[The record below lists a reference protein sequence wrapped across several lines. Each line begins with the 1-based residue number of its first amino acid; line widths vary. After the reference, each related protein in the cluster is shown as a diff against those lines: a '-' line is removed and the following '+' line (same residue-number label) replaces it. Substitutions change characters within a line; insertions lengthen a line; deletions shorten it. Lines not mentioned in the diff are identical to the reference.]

1 MFTDITPLGSGNL
14 GEVNKDENG
23 YIYTTSPSDPSV
35 KYASHK
41 WTTVTI
47 PYAGMRRFGLSW
59 MICYEDSDGVKH
71 YPAGDSDRQPNTITS
86 WWFVDPR
93 DGHCFE
99 GRHPYYFTASMV
111 DAPTLDKNNVKWTPP
126 TYPDDYSGVRL
137 TTPPTTVVVY
147 IQYGSGGTYGS
158 GDKHIYNTRGDAI
171 KYDQYGNFNGTNY
184 YVDDSYCKIIYEY
197 DYFVKIANDE
207 LRTFE
212 MPDDTP
218 VLYATDYPDM
228 IWRVDGV
235 TNSGMIYSPLIPG
248 MQPVEIPMYV
258 QPPRPMIHVYD
269 SRDKQMSGN
278 GYAILEPIS
287 CEVYHEENGTYEA
300 TFETYCDKYQKFSYL
315 KKQAQ
320 VKIPIHYHGEL
331 INEEFRVRQ
340 VTRKMDSY
348 GNYRITAIAQHRFY
362 DLSRYLIQDCR
373 PTALKG
379 QAALDWL
386 FSHGWYGSFSNDFTY
401 SSDIVKTATAYFQNC
416 NVISA
421 LLGVD
426 QAFVNRWG
434 GKLYRHG
441 SYFSINTEMEN
452 CRKSGVI
459 MYSYNMTE
467 IEFEEDDSQLITIL
481 KAEDNFGN
489 TYTITNPDVPTQ
501 AIPHHIYGYVRFS
514 YDAENIQQFHADA
527 QAYFDEHKQSKI
539 NITVRFANL
548 SDLEKYKQYIDL
560 DSFEVGDKITVYHS
574 DLDIYYSN
582 LEIISKRFDA
592 VAQKTMEIQI
602 GSFKGA
608 ITRRTFMSETV
619 SSGDTPADKEIIAI
633 NTQLNDMTLR
643 TLRTW
648 GGAGAYKW
656 GDVAKYTWEDVT
668 KYVYNND

>member
-1 MFTDITPLGSGNL
+1 MRQYTDSFLTPIMGSFSTSGNVL
-14 GEVNKDENG
+14 TITETGNPAGYGILKYRLPISGATQFGVSFLVGFQDENHELHYSTSTLTPNQAQI
-23 YIYTTSPSDPSV
+23 YICNPSDNSILFTRNNMEFDRSMLDAPQLSMSIPANDGLQIADLYV
-35 KYASHK
+35 ILGNNSNLYEDYASA
-41 WTTVTI
+41 I
-47 PYAGMRRFGLSW
+47 
-59 MICYEDSDGVKH
+59 
-71 YPAGDSDRQPNTITS
+71 ITDEHGQ
-86 WWFVDPR
+86 FI
-93 DGHCFE
+93 G
-99 GRHPYYFTASMV
+99 T
-111 DAPTLDKNNVKWTPP
+111 NN
-126 TYPDDYSGVRL
+126 
-137 TTPPTTVVVY
+137 Y
-147 IQYGSGGTYGS
+147 IV
-158 GDKHIYNTRGDAI
+158 
-171 KYDQYGNFNGTNY
+171 DQY
-184 YVDDSYCKIIYEY
+184 CKVIYERGEFY
-197 DYFVKIANDE
+197 EAEPHLLTEDMPADVPDLFVE
-207 LRTFE
+207 
-212 MPDDTP
+212 
-218 VLYATDYPDM
+218 DYPD
-228 IWRVDGV
+228 ILWRVDGF
-235 TNSGMIYSPLIPG
+235 TNNGMIYSPLIPG
-248 MQPVEIPMYV
+248 MQPVEIPMYI

-340 VTRKMDSY
+340 VTRKMDNY

-416 NVISA
+416 NVVSA

-434 GKLYRHG
+434 GRLYRRG
-441 SYFSINTEMEN
+441 NYFSINTEMEN

-467 IEFEEDDSQLITIL
+467 IEFAEDDSQLITIL

-489 TYTITNPDVPTQ
+489 TYTITNSDVPTQ
-501 AIPHHIYGYVRFS
+501 AIPHHIYGYARFN
-514 YDAENIQQFHADA
+514 YETENVQQFHADA
-527 QAYFDEHKQSKI
+527 QAYFDEYKQSSV

-548 SDLEKYKQYIDL
+548 SDLEKYKQFIDL
-560 DSFEVGDKITVYHS
+560 DSFEVGDKITVYHK

-592 VAQKTMEIQI
+592 VSQKTMEIQI

-633 NTQLNDMTLR
+633 NSQLNDMTLR
-643 TLRTW
+643 ALHTW
-648 GGAGAYKW
+648 GGASAYKW
-656 GDVAKYTWEDVT
+656 GEVAKYTWKDVQ
-668 KYVYNND
+668 KYANIND

>member
-1 MFTDITPLGSGNL
+1 MRQYTDSFLTPIMGTYSTTDNILTIIDTGNSGKYGIL
-14 GEVNKDENG
+14 RFRIPISGATQFGVSFLVGFQDENHELH
-23 YIYTTSPSDPSV
+23 YSTSALTPNQAQIFICDPADNSILF
-35 KYASHK
+35 
-41 WTTVTI
+41 TRNN
-47 PYAGMRRFGLSW
+47 MEF
-59 MICYEDSDGVKH
+59 
-71 YPAGDSDRQPNTITS
+71 DR
-86 WWFVDPR
+86 
-93 DGHCFE
+93 
-99 GRHPYYFTASMV
+99 SML
-111 DAPTLDKNNVKWTPP
+111 DAPQLSMNIPANDGLQIADLYVILGNNSDIYK
-126 TYPDDYSGVRL
+126 DYQSAIITDEYGQFIG
-137 TTPPTTVVVY
+137 TNDY
-147 IQYGSGGTYGS
+147 IV
-158 GDKHIYNTRGDAI
+158 
-171 KYDQYGNFNGTNY
+171 DQY
-184 YVDDSYCKIIYEY
+184 CKVIYERGEFHAAEPHLLTE
-197 DYFVKIANDE
+197 D
-207 LRTFE
+207 
-212 MPDDTP
+212 MPDEVP
-218 VLYATDYPDM
+218 ELFAEDYPD
-228 IWRVDGV
+228 ILWRVDGF
-235 TNSGMIYSPLIPG
+235 TNDGMIYSPLIPG
-248 MQPVEIPMYV
+248 MQPVEIPMYI

-348 GNYRITAIAQHRFY
+348 GNYRITAIAQQRFY

-373 PTALKG
+373 PTGLKG

-434 GKLYRHG
+434 GRLYRHG
-441 SYFSINTEMEN
+441 SYFSLNSEMEN

-501 AIPHHIYGYVRFS
+501 AIPYHIYGYVRFS

-527 QAYFDEHKQSKI
+527 QAYFDEHKQSNV

-548 SDLEKYKQYIDL
+548 SDIEKYKQYLDL
-560 DSFEVGDKITVYHS
+560 DSFEVGDRITVYHS

-592 VAQKTMEIQI
+592 VAQRTMEIQI

-608 ITRRTFMSETV
+608 ITRRTFMSETI

-656 GDVAKYTWEDVT
+656 GDVAKYTWKDVQ
-668 KYVYNND
+668 KYANIDN

>member
-1 MFTDITPLGSGNL
+1 MRQYTDSFLTPVMGSFSTTDNILTITETGNPASYGILRFRLPISGATQFGVSFL
-14 GEVNKDENG
+14 VGFQDENHELH
-23 YIYTTSPSDPSV
+23 YSTSTLTPNQAQIFICDPADNS
-35 KYASHK
+35 
-41 WTTVTI
+41 I
-47 PYAGMRRFGLSW
+47 L
-59 MICYEDSDGVKH
+59 
-71 YPAGDSDRQPNTITS
+71 
-86 WWFVDPR
+86 
-93 DGHCFE
+93 
-99 GRHPYYFTASMV
+99 FTRNNMEFNRSML
-111 DAPTLDKNNVKWTPP
+111 DAPQLSMNIPANNGLQIADLYVILGNGGGGLYRDYQSAIRTDEYGQFIGTNNYIVDQYCKVIYERGEFHAAEPHLLTEEMPADIP
-126 TYPDDYSGVRL
+126 ELFATGYPDIL
-137 TTPPTTVVVY
+137 
-147 IQYGSGGTYGS
+147 
-158 GDKHIYNTRGDAI
+158 
-171 KYDQYGNFNGTNY
+171 
-184 YVDDSYCKIIYEY
+184 
-197 DYFVKIANDE
+197 
-207 LRTFE
+207 
-212 MPDDTP
+212 
-218 VLYATDYPDM
+218 
-228 IWRVDGV
+228 WRVDGF
-235 TNSGMIYSPLIPG
+235 TNEGRIYSPLIPG
-248 MQPVEIPMYV
+248 MQPVEIPMHI

-269 SRDKQMSGN
+269 SRDKQMYGN

-320 VKIPIHYHGEL
+320 VKIPLHYHGEL

-401 SSDIVKTATAYFQNC
+401 SSDIVKTATAYYQNC
-416 NVISA
+416 NVVSA

-434 GKLYRHG
+434 GRLYRHG
-441 SYFSINTEMEN
+441 NYFSINTEMEN

-501 AIPHHIYGYVRFS
+501 AIPYHIYGYVRFS

-527 QAYFDEHKQSKI
+527 QAYFDEHKQSNV

-548 SDLEKYKQYIDL
+548 SDIEKYKQYLDL
-560 DSFEVGDKITVYHS
+560 DSFEVGDRITVYHS

-592 VAQKTMEIQI
+592 VAQRTMEIQI

-643 TLRTW
+643 ALRTW

-656 GDVAKYTWEDVT
+656 GEVAKYTWKDVQ
-668 KYVYNND
+668 KYANIDN

>member
-1 MFTDITPLGSGNL
+1 MREYTDSFLTPIMGTYSTTDDILTITETGNPAGYGILRFQLPISGATQFGVSFL
-14 GEVNKDENG
+14 VGFQDENHELHYSTSSMTPNKANI
-23 YIYTTSPSDPSV
+23 YICDPSDNSIL
-35 KYASHK
+35 YSRSN
-41 WTTVTI
+41 
-47 PYAGMRRFGLSW
+47 MEF
-59 MICYEDSDGVKH
+59 
-71 YPAGDSDRQPNTITS
+71 DR
-86 WWFVDPR
+86 
-93 DGHCFE
+93 
-99 GRHPYYFTASMV
+99 SML
-111 DAPTLDKNNVKWTPP
+111 DAPQLSMSIPANNGLQIADLYVILGNNGVLYRDYQSAIKTDEQGQFIGTNNYIVDQYCKVIYERGEFHAAEPHLLTEDMP
-126 TYPDDYSGVRL
+126 ADVPELFATGYPDIL
-137 TTPPTTVVVY
+137 
-147 IQYGSGGTYGS
+147 
-158 GDKHIYNTRGDAI
+158 
-171 KYDQYGNFNGTNY
+171 
-184 YVDDSYCKIIYEY
+184 
-197 DYFVKIANDE
+197 
-207 LRTFE
+207 
-212 MPDDTP
+212 
-218 VLYATDYPDM
+218 
-228 IWRVDGV
+228 WRVDGY
-235 TNSGMIYSPLIPG
+235 TNEGMIYSPLIPG
-248 MQPVEIPMYV
+248 MQPVEIPMYI

-373 PTALKG
+373 PTGLKG

-401 SSDIVKTATAYFQNC
+401 SSDITKTATAYYQNC
-416 NVISA
+416 NVVSA

-434 GKLYRHG
+434 GRLYRHG
-441 SYFSINTEMEN
+441 NYFSINTEMEN

-501 AIPHHIYGYVRFS
+501 AIPYHIYGYVRFS

-527 QAYFDEHKQSKI
+527 QAYFDEYKQSNV

-592 VAQKTMEIQI
+592 VSQKTMEIQI

-608 ITRRTFMSETV
+608 ITRRTFMSETI

-643 TLRTW
+643 ALRTW
-648 GGAGAYKW
+648 GGASAYKW
-656 GDVAKYTWEDVT
+656 GEVAKYTWKDVQ
-668 KYVYNND
+668 KYANIDN

>member
-1 MFTDITPLGSGNL
+1 MRQYTDSFLTPVMGTYSTTDDILTITDTGNSGKYGIL
-14 GEVNKDENG
+14 RFRLPIAGALRFGVSFLVGFQDENHELH
-23 YIYTTSPSDPSV
+23 YSTSSLTANKADRV
-35 KYASHK
+35 
-41 WTTVTI
+41 
-47 PYAGMRRFGLSW
+47 L
-59 MICYEDSDGVKH
+59 ICNPEDNSIL
-71 YPAGDSDRQPNTITS
+71 YSRYNMEFDR
-86 WWFVDPR
+86 
-93 DGHCFE
+93 
-99 GRHPYYFTASMV
+99 SML
-111 DAPTLDKNNVKWTPP
+111 DAPQLSMAIPANDGLQIADLYIILGNNSNIYRDYQSAIKTDKYGQFIGTYEYIVDQYCKVIYERGEFHEAEPHLLTEDMPADVP
-126 TYPDDYSGVRL
+126 ELFAAGYPDIL
-137 TTPPTTVVVY
+137 
-147 IQYGSGGTYGS
+147 
-158 GDKHIYNTRGDAI
+158 
-171 KYDQYGNFNGTNY
+171 
-184 YVDDSYCKIIYEY
+184 
-197 DYFVKIANDE
+197 
-207 LRTFE
+207 
-212 MPDDTP
+212 
-218 VLYATDYPDM
+218 
-228 IWRVDGV
+228 WRVDGY
-235 TNSGMIYSPLIPG
+235 TNEGMIYSPLIPG

-300 TFETYCDKYQKFSYL
+300 TFETYCDKFQKFTYL

-401 SSDIVKTATAYFQNC
+401 SSDIVKTATAYYQNC
-416 NVISA
+416 NLVSA

-434 GKLYRHG
+434 GRLYRHG
-441 SYFSINTEMEN
+441 NYFSINTEMEN

-489 TYTITNPDVPTQ
+489 TYTISNPDVPTQ
-501 AIPHHIYGYVRFS
+501 AIPYHIYGCARFN
-514 YDAENIQQFHADA
+514 YETENVQQFHADA
-527 QAYFDEHKQSKI
+527 QAYFDEHKQSNV

-548 SDLEKYKQYIDL
+548 SDIEKYKQYLDL

-592 VAQKTMEIQI
+592 VAQRTMEIQI
-602 GSFKGA
+602 GSFKEA
-608 ITRRTFMSETV
+608 ITRRTFMSETI

-648 GGAGAYKW
+648 GGASAYKW
-656 GDVAKYTWEDVT
+656 GEVAKYTWEDVT

>member
-1 MFTDITPLGSGNL
+1 MRQYTDSFLTPIMGSFSTTDNILTITETGNPASYGILRFQLPISGATQFGVSFLVGYQNADHELLYNTGSMTPNKANVFICNPSNNSILYSRYNMEFDRSMLDAPQLSMNIPANNGLQIADLYVILGSGGGGLYRDYQSAIITDEYGQFIGTNNYIVDQYCKVIYER
-14 GEVNKDENG
+14 GEFHAAEPHLL
-23 YIYTTSPSDPSV
+23 T
-35 KYASHK
+35 
-41 WTTVTI
+41 
-47 PYAGMRRFGLSW
+47 
-59 MICYEDSDGVKH
+59 EDM
-71 YPAGDSDRQPNTITS
+71 PADVPELFATG
-86 WWFVDPR
+86 
-93 DGHCFE
+93 
-99 GRHPYYFTASMV
+99 
-111 DAPTLDKNNVKWTPP
+111 
-126 TYPDDYSGVRL
+126 YPDIL
-137 TTPPTTVVVY
+137 
-147 IQYGSGGTYGS
+147 
-158 GDKHIYNTRGDAI
+158 
-171 KYDQYGNFNGTNY
+171 
-184 YVDDSYCKIIYEY
+184 
-197 DYFVKIANDE
+197 
-207 LRTFE
+207 
-212 MPDDTP
+212 
-218 VLYATDYPDM
+218 
-228 IWRVDGV
+228 WRVDGV
-235 TNSGMIYSPLIPG
+235 TNNGMIYSPLIPG

-348 GNYRITAIAQHRFY
+348 GNYRITAIAQQRFY

-373 PTALKG
+373 PTGLKG

-401 SSDIVKTATAYFQNC
+401 SSDITKTATAYYQNC
-416 NVISA
+416 NVVSA

-441 SYFSINTEMEN
+441 NYFSVNYEMEN

-489 TYTITNPDVPTQ
+489 TYTISNPDVPTQ

-648 GGAGAYKW
+648 GGASAYKW
-656 GDVAKYTWEDVT
+656 GEIAKYTWEDVT

>member
-1 MFTDITPLGSGNL
+1 MRQYTDSFVTAIMGNVTTTDDIL
-14 GEVNKDENG
+14 EVHQTGN
-23 YIYTTSPSDPSV
+23 
-35 KYASHK
+35 
-41 WTTVTI
+41 
-47 PYAGMRRFGLSW
+47 
-59 MICYEDSDGVKH
+59 
-71 YPAGDSDRQPNTITS
+71 PAGYGILKLHLPMTGTRQFGVSFLVARQNENHEIVYNTGDMTPNKANIFICNPADNSILYSHYNKPFNRTML
-86 WWFVDPR
+86 
-93 DGHCFE
+93 DG
-99 GRHPYYFTASMV
+99 PQLSTNIPA
-111 DAPTLDKNNVKWTPP
+111 NNGLQYMDLYLVLGNGGGI
-126 TYPDDYSGVRL
+126 YQDYS
-137 TTPPTTVVVY
+137 
-147 IQYGSGGTYGS
+147 S
-158 GDKHIYNTRGDAI
+158 AI
-171 KYDQYGNFNGTNY
+171 ITDEYGNFMGTNDY
-184 YVDDSYCKIIYEY
+184 IVYEYCKVIYERGEFHAAEPHLLTE
-197 DYFVKIANDE
+197 DMPADVPE
-207 LRTFE
+207 LF
-212 MPDDTP
+212 
-218 VLYATDYPDM
+218 ATGYPD
-228 IWRVDGV
+228 ILWRVDGF
-235 TNSGMIYSPLIPG
+235 TNDGMIYSPLIPG
-248 MQPVEIPMYV
+248 MQPVEIPMYI

-269 SRDKQMSGN
+269 SRDKQMPGN

-348 GNYRITAIAQHRFY
+348 GNYRITAIAQQRFY

-401 SSDIVKTATAYFQNC
+401 SSDIVKTATAYYQNC
-416 NVISA
+416 NLVSA

-441 SYFSINTEMEN
+441 NYFSINTEMEN

-489 TYTITNPDVPTQ
+489 TYTITNPDVPAQ
-501 AIPHHIYGYVRFS
+501 AIPYHIYGYVRFS

-527 QAYFDEHKQSKI
+527 QAYFDEHKQSNV

-548 SDLEKYKQYIDL
+548 SDIEKYKQYLDL

-608 ITRRTFMSETV
+608 ITRRTFMSETI

-656 GDVAKYTWEDVT
+656 GEVAKYTWEDVT
-668 KYVYNND
+668 KYANINN

>member
-1 MFTDITPLGSGNL
+1 MRQYTDSFLTPIMGGFSTTDNILTITETGNPAGYGILRFRLPISGAL
-14 GEVNKDENG
+14 RFGVSFLVGFQDENHELHYSTSTMTPNKANI
-23 YIYTTSPSDPSV
+23 YICDPSDNSIL
-35 KYASHK
+35 YSR
-41 WTTVTI
+41 
-47 PYAGMRRFGLSW
+47 YNMEF
-59 MICYEDSDGVKH
+59 
-71 YPAGDSDRQPNTITS
+71 DR
-86 WWFVDPR
+86 
-93 DGHCFE
+93 
-99 GRHPYYFTASMV
+99 SML
-111 DAPTLDKNNVKWTPP
+111 DAPQLSMDIPANNGLQIADLYVILGNNSSLYRDYNSAIKTDEQGQFIGTNDYIVDQYCKVIYERGEFHEAEPHLLTEDMP
-126 TYPDDYSGVRL
+126 AVVPELFATGYPDIL
-137 TTPPTTVVVY
+137 
-147 IQYGSGGTYGS
+147 
-158 GDKHIYNTRGDAI
+158 
-171 KYDQYGNFNGTNY
+171 
-184 YVDDSYCKIIYEY
+184 
-197 DYFVKIANDE
+197 
-207 LRTFE
+207 
-212 MPDDTP
+212 
-218 VLYATDYPDM
+218 
-228 IWRVDGV
+228 WRVDGV
-235 TNSGMIYSPLIPG
+235 TNNGMIYSPLIPK
-248 MQPVEIPMYV
+248 MQPPTMEI

-401 SSDIVKTATAYFQNC
+401 SSDIVKTATAYYQNC
-416 NVISA
+416 NVVSA

-434 GKLYRHG
+434 GRLYRHG
-441 SYFSINTEMEN
+441 NYFSINTEMEN

-489 TYTITNPDVPTQ
+489 TYTISNPDVPTQ
-501 AIPHHIYGYVRFS
+501 AIPYHIYGYVRFS

-527 QAYFDEHKQSKI
+527 QAYFDEYKQSNV

-592 VAQKTMEIQI
+592 VAQRTMEIQI

-608 ITRRTFMSETV
+608 ITRRTFMSETI

-648 GGAGAYKW
+648 GGASAYKW
-656 GDVAKYTWEDVT
+656 GEVAKYTWEDVT

>member
-1 MFTDITPLGSGNL
+1 MRQYTDSFLTPIMGTYSTTEDILTITDTGNSGKYGIL
-14 GEVNKDENG
+14 RFRLPIAGALRFGVSFLVGFQDENHELH
-23 YIYTTSPSDPSV
+23 YSTSTLTPNQAQIFICDPTDNSILF
-35 KYASHK
+35 
-41 WTTVTI
+41 TRNN
-47 PYAGMRRFGLSW
+47 MEF
-59 MICYEDSDGVKH
+59 
-71 YPAGDSDRQPNTITS
+71 DR
-86 WWFVDPR
+86 
-93 DGHCFE
+93 
-99 GRHPYYFTASMV
+99 SML
-111 DAPTLDKNNVKWTPP
+111 DAPQLSMNIPANNGLQVADLYIILGNNSAIYKDYQSAIKTDEYGQFIGTYEYIVEQYCKVIYERGEFHAAEPHLLTEDMP
-126 TYPDDYSGVRL
+126 AVVPELFATGYPDIL
-137 TTPPTTVVVY
+137 
-147 IQYGSGGTYGS
+147 
-158 GDKHIYNTRGDAI
+158 
-171 KYDQYGNFNGTNY
+171 
-184 YVDDSYCKIIYEY
+184 
-197 DYFVKIANDE
+197 
-207 LRTFE
+207 
-212 MPDDTP
+212 
-218 VLYATDYPDM
+218 
-228 IWRVDGV
+228 WRVDGV
-235 TNSGMIYSPLIPG
+235 TNNGMIYSPLIPG

-300 TFETYCDKYQKFSYL
+300 TFETYCDQYEKYTYL

-340 VTRKMDSY
+340 VTRKMDSD
-348 GNYRITAIAQHRFY
+348 GNYRITAIAQQRYY
-362 DLSRYLIQDCR
+362 DLTRYLIQDCR
-373 PTALKG
+373 PTGLKG

-401 SSDIVKTATAYFQNC
+401 SSDIVKTATAYYQNC
-416 NVISA
+416 NLVSA

-434 GKLYRHG
+434 GRLYRHG
-441 SYFSINTEMEN
+441 NYFSINTEMEN

-489 TYTITNPDVPTQ
+489 TYTISNPDIPTQ
-501 AIPHHIYGYVRFS
+501 DIPHHIYGYARFN
-514 YDAENIQQFHADA
+514 YETENVQQFHADA
-527 QAYFDEHKQSKI
+527 NAYFDEHKQSKI

-656 GDVAKYTWEDVT
+656 GEVAKYTWEDVT
-668 KYVYNND
+668 KYAYNND

>member
-1 MFTDITPLGSGNL
+1 MREYTDSFLTPIMGTYSTTDDILTITDTGNSGRYGIL
-14 GEVNKDENG
+14 RFRLPISG
-23 YIYTTSPSDPSV
+23 
-35 KYASHK
+35 AL
-41 WTTVTI
+41 
-47 PYAGMRRFGLSW
+47 RFGVSFLVGYQNADHELLYNTSLLTPNKADKVL
-59 MICYEDSDGVKH
+59 ICN
-71 YPAGDSDRQPNTITS
+71 P
-86 WWFVDPR
+86 VDNSILFSRSNVPF
-93 DGHCFE
+93 DV
-99 GRHPYYFTASMV
+99 SML
-111 DAPTLDKNNVKWTPP
+111 DAPQLSMDIPANDGLQVADLYVILGNNRDIYKDYQSAIKTDEYGQFIGTYDYIVDQYCRVIYERGTFHEAEPHLLTEDMP
-126 TYPDDYSGVRL
+126 ADVPELFATGYPDIL
-137 TTPPTTVVVY
+137 
-147 IQYGSGGTYGS
+147 
-158 GDKHIYNTRGDAI
+158 
-171 KYDQYGNFNGTNY
+171 
-184 YVDDSYCKIIYEY
+184 
-197 DYFVKIANDE
+197 
-207 LRTFE
+207 
-212 MPDDTP
+212 
-218 VLYATDYPDM
+218 
-228 IWRVDGV
+228 WRVDGV
-235 TNSGMIYSPLIPG
+235 TNNGMIYSPLIPG

-300 TFETYCDKYQKFSYL
+300 TFETYCDKFQKFTYL

-320 VKIPIHYHGEL
+320 VKIPLHYHGEL

-401 SSDIVKTATAYFQNC
+401 SSDIVKTATAYYQNC
-416 NVISA
+416 NVVSA

-434 GKLYRHG
+434 GRLYRHG
-441 SYFSINTEMEN
+441 NYFSLNSEMEN

-489 TYTITNPDVPTQ
+489 TYTISNPDIPTQ
-501 AIPHHIYGYVRFS
+501 AIPYHIYGYVRFS

-527 QAYFDEHKQSKI
+527 QAYFDEYKQSNV

-592 VAQKTMEIQI
+592 VAQRTMEIQI

-648 GGAGAYKW
+648 GGAAAYTWAEISKF
-656 GDVAKYTWEDVT
+656 TWEDVT

>member
-1 MFTDITPLGSGNL
+1 MRQYTDSFLTPIMGSYSIADNILTITETGN
-14 GEVNKDENG
+14 
-23 YIYTTSPSDPSV
+23 
-35 KYASHK
+35 
-41 WTTVTI
+41 
-47 PYAGMRRFGLSW
+47 
-59 MICYEDSDGVKH
+59 
-71 YPAGDSDRQPNTITS
+71 PAGYGILRFQLPISGATQFGVSFLVGYQNADHELLYLTGDMTPNKAKI
-86 WWFVDPR
+86 FICDPTDNSILYSR
-93 DGHCFE
+93 YNMSFN
-99 GRHPYYFTASMV
+99 RSML
-111 DAPTLDKNNVKWTPP
+111 DAPQLSMNIPANNGLQIADLYMVLGNGGGVYRDYTSAIKTDEYGQFIGTNDYIVDQYCKVIYERGEFYEAEPHLLTEDMP
-126 TYPDDYSGVRL
+126 ADVPELFATGYPDIL
-137 TTPPTTVVVY
+137 
-147 IQYGSGGTYGS
+147 
-158 GDKHIYNTRGDAI
+158 
-171 KYDQYGNFNGTNY
+171 
-184 YVDDSYCKIIYEY
+184 
-197 DYFVKIANDE
+197 
-207 LRTFE
+207 
-212 MPDDTP
+212 
-218 VLYATDYPDM
+218 
-228 IWRVDGV
+228 WRVDGF
-235 TNSGMIYSPLIPG
+235 TNEGKIYSPLIPG
-248 MQPVEIPMYV
+248 MQPVDIPMYI
-258 QPPRPMIHVYD
+258 QPPRSMIHVYD

-340 VTRKMDSY
+340 VTRKMDNY

-416 NVISA
+416 NVVSA

-441 SYFSINTEMEN
+441 NYFSVNYEMEN

-489 TYTITNPDVPTQ
+489 TYTISNPDVPTQ
-501 AIPHHIYGYVRFS
+501 AIPHHIYGYARFN
-514 YDAENIQQFHADA
+514 YDTKNVQQFHADA

-548 SDLEKYKQYIDL
+548 SDFEKYRQYIDL
-560 DSFEVGDKITVYHS
+560 DSFEVGDRITVYHS

-592 VAQKTMEIQI
+592 VAQRTMEIQI

-608 ITRRTFMSETV
+608 ITRRAYMADTV
-619 SSGDTPADKEIIAI
+619 SSGDTAADKAI
-633 NTQLNDMTLR
+633 NAVQQEQYDSNTRIMSSDIASMQLFAIEEISKRNISELE
-643 TLRTW
+643 
-648 GGAGAYKW
+648 G
-656 GDVAKYTWEDVT
+656 
-668 KYVYNND
+668 

>member
-1 MFTDITPLGSGNL
+1 MRQYTDSFLTPVMGSFSTTDNVLTITETGNPAGYGILRYQLPISGATQFGVSFL
-14 GEVNKDENG
+14 VGFQDENHELHYSTSTMTPNKANI
-23 YIYTTSPSDPSV
+23 YICDPSDNSILYSRYNMAFDRSMLDAPQLSMNIPANNGLQIADLYV
-35 KYASHK
+35 VLGNNGSLYKDYAS
-41 WTTVTI
+41 
-47 PYAGMRRFGLSW
+47 
-59 MICYEDSDGVKH
+59 
-71 YPAGDSDRQPNTITS
+71 
-86 WWFVDPR
+86 
-93 DGHCFE
+93 
-99 GRHPYYFTASMV
+99 
-111 DAPTLDKNNVKWTPP
+111 
-126 TYPDDYSGVRL
+126 
-137 TTPPTTVVVY
+137 
-147 IQYGSGGTYGS
+147 
-158 GDKHIYNTRGDAI
+158 AI
-171 KYDQYGNFNGTNY
+171 KTDEYGNFIGTNNY
-184 YVDDSYCKIIYEY
+184 IVDQYCKVIYERGEFHAAEPHLLTE
-197 DYFVKIANDE
+197 DMPADVPE
-207 LRTFE
+207 LF
-212 MPDDTP
+212 
-218 VLYATDYPDM
+218 ATGYPD
-228 IWRVDGV
+228 ILWRVDGY
-235 TNSGMIYSPLIPG
+235 TNEGKIYSPLIPG
-248 MQPVEIPMYV
+248 MQPVEIPMYI

-348 GNYRITAIAQHRFY
+348 GNYRITAIAQQRFY

-401 SSDIVKTATAYFQNC
+401 SSDITKTATAYYQNC
-416 NVISA
+416 NVVSA

-434 GKLYRHG
+434 GRLYRHG
-441 SYFSINTEMEN
+441 NYFSLNSEMEN

-489 TYTITNPDVPTQ
+489 TYTISNPDVPTQ
-501 AIPHHIYGYVRFS
+501 AIPHHIYGYARFN
-514 YDAENIQQFHADA
+514 YDTKNVQQFHADA
-527 QAYFDEHKQSKI
+527 QAYFDEYKQSNV

-633 NTQLNDMTLR
+633 NTQLSDMTLR
-643 TLRTW
+643 ALRTW
-648 GGAGAYKW
+648 GGASAYKW
-656 GDVAKYTWEDVT
+656 GEVAKYTWEDVT

>member
-1 MFTDITPLGSGNL
+1 MRQYTDSFLTPVMGSYSVSGNVL
-14 GEVNKDENG
+14 TITETGNPAGYGILRFQLPISGATQFGVSFLVGFQDENHELH
-23 YIYTTSPSDPSV
+23 YSTSTLTPNQAQIFICDPSDNSILFTRNIMEFDRSMLDGPQLSMN
-35 KYASHK
+35 
-41 WTTVTI
+41 I
-47 PYAGMRRFGLSW
+47 PANDGLQIADLYVVLGNGGGGLYRDYTSA
-59 MICYEDSDGVKH
+59 IKTDEYGQFIGTNNYIVDQYCKVIYERGEFHEAEPHLLTEDM
-71 YPAGDSDRQPNTITS
+71 PADVPELFATG
-86 WWFVDPR
+86 
-93 DGHCFE
+93 
-99 GRHPYYFTASMV
+99 
-111 DAPTLDKNNVKWTPP
+111 
-126 TYPDDYSGVRL
+126 YPDIL
-137 TTPPTTVVVY
+137 
-147 IQYGSGGTYGS
+147 
-158 GDKHIYNTRGDAI
+158 
-171 KYDQYGNFNGTNY
+171 
-184 YVDDSYCKIIYEY
+184 
-197 DYFVKIANDE
+197 
-207 LRTFE
+207 
-212 MPDDTP
+212 
-218 VLYATDYPDM
+218 
-228 IWRVDGV
+228 WRVDGY
-235 TNSGMIYSPLIPG
+235 TNEGKIYSPLIPG

-348 GNYRITAIAQHRFY
+348 GNYRITAIAQQRFY

-416 NVISA
+416 NVVSA

-441 SYFSINTEMEN
+441 NYFSLNSEMEN

-489 TYTITNPDVPTQ
+489 TYTISNPDVPTQ
-501 AIPHHIYGYVRFS
+501 DIPHHIYGYARFN
-514 YDAENIQQFHADA
+514 YETENVQQFHADA

-560 DSFEVGDKITVYHS
+560 DSFEVGDKITVYHK

-592 VAQKTMEIQI
+592 VSQKTMEIQI

-608 ITRRTFMSETV
+608 ITRRAYMADTV
-619 SSGDTPADKEIIAI
+619 SSGDTAADKAI
-633 NTQLNDMTLR
+633 NAVQQEQYDSNTRIMSSDIASMQLFAIEEISKRNISELE
-643 TLRTW
+643 
-648 GGAGAYKW
+648 G
-656 GDVAKYTWEDVT
+656 
-668 KYVYNND
+668 

>member
-1 MFTDITPLGSGNL
+1 MRQYTDSFLTPVMGSFSTTDNILTITETGNPAGYGILHYKLPISGATQFGVSFL
-14 GEVNKDENG
+14 VGFQDENHELHYSTSTMTPNKANI
-23 YIYTTSPSDPSV
+23 YICDPSDNSIL
-35 KYASHK
+35 YSRYNMA
-41 WTTVTI
+41 
-47 PYAGMRRFGLSW
+47 F
-59 MICYEDSDGVKH
+59 
-71 YPAGDSDRQPNTITS
+71 DR
-86 WWFVDPR
+86 
-93 DGHCFE
+93 
-99 GRHPYYFTASMV
+99 SML
-111 DAPTLDKNNVKWTPP
+111 DAPQLSMSIPANDGLQIADLYVILGNNSSLYRDYNSAIKTDEQGQFIGTNDYIVDQYCKVTYERGEFHAAEPHLLTEDMP
-126 TYPDDYSGVRL
+126 ADVPELFATGYPDIL
-137 TTPPTTVVVY
+137 
-147 IQYGSGGTYGS
+147 
-158 GDKHIYNTRGDAI
+158 
-171 KYDQYGNFNGTNY
+171 
-184 YVDDSYCKIIYEY
+184 
-197 DYFVKIANDE
+197 
-207 LRTFE
+207 
-212 MPDDTP
+212 
-218 VLYATDYPDM
+218 
-228 IWRVDGV
+228 WRVDGY
-235 TNSGMIYSPLIPG
+235 TNEGKIYSPLIPG
-248 MQPVEIPMYV
+248 MQPVEIPMYI

-278 GYAILEPIS
+278 GYAIFEPIS

-401 SSDIVKTATAYFQNC
+401 SSDITKTATAYYQNC
-416 NVISA
+416 NVVSA

-441 SYFSINTEMEN
+441 NYFSINTEMEN

-501 AIPHHIYGYVRFS
+501 AIPYHIYGYVRFS

-527 QAYFDEHKQSKI
+527 QAYFDEHKQSNV

-592 VAQKTMEIQI
+592 VAQRTMEIQI

-643 TLRTW
+643 ALRTW
-648 GGAGAYKW
+648 GGASAYKW
-656 GDVAKYTWEDVT
+656 GEIAKYTWEDVT

>member
-1 MFTDITPLGSGNL
+1 MRQYTDSFLTPIMGTYSTTDDILTITDTGNSGKYGIL
-14 GEVNKDENG
+14 RFRLPISGALRFGVSFLVGFQDENHELH
-23 YIYTTSPSDPSV
+23 YSTSSLTANKADRV
-35 KYASHK
+35 
-41 WTTVTI
+41 
-47 PYAGMRRFGLSW
+47 L
-59 MICYEDSDGVKH
+59 ICN
-71 YPAGDSDRQPNTITS
+71 PADNSILFSRSNVP
-86 WWFVDPR
+86 FKV
-93 DGHCFE
+93 
-99 GRHPYYFTASMV
+99 SML
-111 DAPTLDKNNVKWTPP
+111 DAPQLSMNIPANDGLQIADLYMILGNNGGIYKDYQSAIKTDEYGQFIGTYEYIVDQYCKVIYERGEFHAAEPHLLTEEMPADVP
-126 TYPDDYSGVRL
+126 ELFATGYPDIL
-137 TTPPTTVVVY
+137 
-147 IQYGSGGTYGS
+147 
-158 GDKHIYNTRGDAI
+158 
-171 KYDQYGNFNGTNY
+171 
-184 YVDDSYCKIIYEY
+184 
-197 DYFVKIANDE
+197 
-207 LRTFE
+207 
-212 MPDDTP
+212 
-218 VLYATDYPDM
+218 
-228 IWRVDGV
+228 WRVDGY
-235 TNSGMIYSPLIPG
+235 TNEGKIYSPLIPG
-248 MQPVEIPMYV
+248 MQPVEIPMYI

-340 VTRKMDSY
+340 VTRKMDSD

-386 FSHGWYGSFSNDFTY
+386 VSHGWYGSFSNDFTY
-401 SSDIVKTATAYFQNC
+401 SSDIVKTATAYYQNC
-416 NVISA
+416 NVVSA

-434 GKLYRHG
+434 GRLYRHG
-441 SYFSINTEMEN
+441 NYFSINTEMEN

-489 TYTITNPDVPTQ
+489 IYTITNPDIPTQ
-501 AIPHHIYGYVRFS
+501 DIPHHIYGYARFN
-514 YDAENIQQFHADA
+514 YETENVQQFHADA
-527 QAYFDEHKQSKI
+527 QAYFDEHKQSNV

-548 SDLEKYKQYIDL
+548 SDIEKYKQYLDL

-608 ITRRTFMSETV
+608 ITRRTFMSETI

-648 GGAGAYKW
+648 GGAAAYTWAEISKF
-656 GDVAKYTWEDVT
+656 TWEDVT

>member
-1 MFTDITPLGSGNL
+1 MRQYTDSFLTPIMGGFSTADNILTITETGNPAGYGILRFRLPISGATQFGISFL
-14 GEVNKDENG
+14 VGFQDENHELH
-23 YIYTTSPSDPSV
+23 YSTSTLTPNQAQIFICDPSDNSIL
-35 KYASHK
+35 YSR
-41 WTTVTI
+41 
-47 PYAGMRRFGLSW
+47 YNMEF
-59 MICYEDSDGVKH
+59 
-71 YPAGDSDRQPNTITS
+71 DR
-86 WWFVDPR
+86 
-93 DGHCFE
+93 
-99 GRHPYYFTASMV
+99 SML
-111 DAPTLDKNNVKWTPP
+111 DAPQLSMSIPANNGLQIANLYVVLGNGLLLYRDYHSAKKTDEQGQFIGTNDYIVDQYCKVIYERGEFHAAEPHLLTEDMP
-126 TYPDDYSGVRL
+126 ADVPELFATGYPDIL
-137 TTPPTTVVVY
+137 
-147 IQYGSGGTYGS
+147 
-158 GDKHIYNTRGDAI
+158 
-171 KYDQYGNFNGTNY
+171 
-184 YVDDSYCKIIYEY
+184 
-197 DYFVKIANDE
+197 
-207 LRTFE
+207 
-212 MPDDTP
+212 
-218 VLYATDYPDM
+218 
-228 IWRVDGV
+228 WRVDGY
-235 TNSGMIYSPLIPG
+235 TNEGKIYSPLIPG

-401 SSDIVKTATAYFQNC
+401 SSDIVKTATAYYQNC
-416 NVISA
+416 NVVSA

-434 GKLYRHG
+434 GRLYRHG
-441 SYFSINTEMEN
+441 NYFSINTEMEN

-489 TYTITNPDVPTQ
+489 TYTISNPDVPTQ
-501 AIPHHIYGYVRFS
+501 AIPYHIYGYVRFS

-527 QAYFDEHKQSKI
+527 QAYFDEHKQSNV

-548 SDLEKYKQYIDL
+548 SDIEKYKQYLDL

-592 VAQKTMEIQI
+592 VAQRTMEIQI

-608 ITRRTFMSETV
+608 ITRRTFMSETI

-656 GDVAKYTWEDVT
+656 GDVAKYTWKDVQ
-668 KYVYNND
+668 KYANIDN

>member
-1 MFTDITPLGSGNL
+1 MRQYTDSFLTPVMGTYSTTDDILTITDTGNAGKYGILRFRLPISGAL
-14 GEVNKDENG
+14 RFGVSFLVGFQDENHKLH
-23 YIYTTSPSDPSV
+23 YSTSSLTPNKADRV
-35 KYASHK
+35 
-41 WTTVTI
+41 
-47 PYAGMRRFGLSW
+47 L
-59 MICYEDSDGVKH
+59 ICNPTDNSILFSRSNVSFKV
-71 YPAGDSDRQPNTITS
+71 P
-86 WWFVDPR
+86 
-93 DGHCFE
+93 
-99 GRHPYYFTASMV
+99 ML
-111 DAPTLDKNNVKWTPP
+111 DAPQLSMDIPANNGLQVADLYVILGNNSNIYRDYQSAIKTDEYGQFIGTYEYIVDQYCKVIYERGEFHAAEPHLLTEDMP
-126 TYPDDYSGVRL
+126 ADVPELFATGYPDIL
-137 TTPPTTVVVY
+137 
-147 IQYGSGGTYGS
+147 
-158 GDKHIYNTRGDAI
+158 
-171 KYDQYGNFNGTNY
+171 
-184 YVDDSYCKIIYEY
+184 
-197 DYFVKIANDE
+197 
-207 LRTFE
+207 
-212 MPDDTP
+212 
-218 VLYATDYPDM
+218 
-228 IWRVDGV
+228 WRVDGY
-235 TNSGMIYSPLIPG
+235 TNEGMIYSPLIPG
-248 MQPVEIPMYV
+248 MQPVEIPMYI

-373 PTALKG
+373 PTAIKG

-401 SSDIVKTATAYFQNC
+401 SSDIVKTATAYYQNC
-416 NVISA
+416 NLVSA

-434 GKLYRHG
+434 GRLYRHG
-441 SYFSINTEMEN
+441 NYFSINTEMEN

-501 AIPHHIYGYVRFS
+501 AIPYHIYGYVRFS

-527 QAYFDEHKQSKI
+527 QAYFDEHKQSNV

-548 SDLEKYKQYIDL
+548 SDIEKYKQYLDL

-643 TLRTW
+643 ALRTW
-648 GGAGAYKW
+648 GGASAYKW
-656 GDVAKYTWEDVT
+656 GEVAKYTWEDVQ
-668 KYVYNND
+668 KYANINN

>member
-1 MFTDITPLGSGNL
+1 MRQYTDSFLTPIMGGFSTADNILTITETGNPAGYGILRFRLPISGAL
-14 GEVNKDENG
+14 RFGVSFLVGFQDENHELHYSTSTMTPNKANI
-23 YIYTTSPSDPSV
+23 YICDPSDNSILYSRYNM
-35 KYASHK
+35 K
-41 WTTVTI
+41 
-47 PYAGMRRFGLSW
+47 F
-59 MICYEDSDGVKH
+59 
-71 YPAGDSDRQPNTITS
+71 DR
-86 WWFVDPR
+86 
-93 DGHCFE
+93 
-99 GRHPYYFTASMV
+99 SML
-111 DAPTLDKNNVKWTPP
+111 DAPQLSMNIPANNGLQIADL
-126 TYPDDYSGVRL
+126 YMILGNNGGLYRDYTS
-137 TTPPTTVVVY
+137 
-147 IQYGSGGTYGS
+147 
-158 GDKHIYNTRGDAI
+158 AI
-171 KYDQYGNFNGTNY
+171 KTDEYGNFIGTNDY
-184 YVDDSYCKIIYEY
+184 IVDQYCKVIYERGEFHAAEPHLLTE
-197 DYFVKIANDE
+197 DMPADVPE
-207 LRTFE
+207 LF
-212 MPDDTP
+212 
-218 VLYATDYPDM
+218 ATGYPD
-228 IWRVDGV
+228 ILWRVDGV
-235 TNSGMIYSPLIPG
+235 TNNGMIYSPLIPG
-248 MQPVEIPMYV
+248 MQPPTMEI

-401 SSDIVKTATAYFQNC
+401 SSDIAKTATAYYQNC
-416 NVISA
+416 NVVSA

-434 GKLYRHG
+434 GRLYRHG
-441 SYFSINTEMEN
+441 NYFSINTEMEN

-489 TYTITNPDVPTQ
+489 TYTISNPDVPTQ

-527 QAYFDEHKQSKI
+527 QAYFDEHKQSNV

-548 SDLEKYKQYIDL
+548 SDIEKYKQYLDL
-560 DSFEVGDKITVYHS
+560 DSFEVGDRITVYHS

-592 VAQKTMEIQI
+592 VAQRTMEIQI

-608 ITRRTFMSETV
+608 ITRRTFMSETI

-648 GGAGAYKW
+648 GGASAYKW
-656 GDVAKYTWEDVT
+656 GEIAKYTWEDVT

>member
-1 MFTDITPLGSGNL
+1 MRQYTDSFLTPIMGGFSTADNILTITETGNPAGYGILRFQLPISGAL
-14 GEVNKDENG
+14 RFGVSFLVGFQDENHELH
-23 YIYTTSPSDPSV
+23 YSTSILTPNQAKIFICDPADNSILF
-35 KYASHK
+35 
-41 WTTVTI
+41 TRNN
-47 PYAGMRRFGLSW
+47 MEF
-59 MICYEDSDGVKH
+59 
-71 YPAGDSDRQPNTITS
+71 DR
-86 WWFVDPR
+86 
-93 DGHCFE
+93 
-99 GRHPYYFTASMV
+99 SML
-111 DAPTLDKNNVKWTPP
+111 DAPQLSINIPANNGLQIADL
-126 TYPDDYSGVRL
+126 YMILGNNGDLYRDYTS
-137 TTPPTTVVVY
+137 
-147 IQYGSGGTYGS
+147 
-158 GDKHIYNTRGDAI
+158 AI
-171 KYDQYGNFNGTNY
+171 KTDEYGNFIGTNSY
-184 YVDDSYCKIIYEY
+184 IVDQYCKVIYERGE
-197 DYFVKIANDE
+197 FHEAE
-207 LRTFE
+207 PHLRTE
-212 MPDDTP
+212 DMPADVPELFVTG
-218 VLYATDYPDM
+218 YPD
-228 IWRVDGV
+228 ILWRVDGF
-235 TNSGMIYSPLIPG
+235 TNEGKIYSPLIPG
-248 MQPVEIPMYV
+248 MQPVEIPMYI

-348 GNYRITAIAQHRFY
+348 GNYRITAIAQQRFY

-401 SSDIVKTATAYFQNC
+401 SSDIVKTATAYYQNC
-416 NVISA
+416 NVVSA

-434 GKLYRHG
+434 GRLYRHG
-441 SYFSINTEMEN
+441 NYFSLNSEMEN

-489 TYTITNPDVPTQ
+489 SYTISNPDVPTQ
-501 AIPHHIYGYVRFS
+501 AIPHHIYGYARFN
-514 YDAENIQQFHADA
+514 YDTKNVQQFHADA

-548 SDLEKYKQYIDL
+548 SDLEKYRQYIDL
-560 DSFEVGDKITVYHS
+560 DSFEVGDRITVYHS

-592 VAQKTMEIQI
+592 VAQRTMEIQI

-643 TLRTW
+643 ALRTW
-648 GGAGAYKW
+648 GGASAYKW
-656 GDVAKYTWEDVT
+656 GEVAKYTWKDVQ
-668 KYVYNND
+668 KYANIDN

>member
-1 MFTDITPLGSGNL
+1 MRQYTDSFLTPVMGSFSTTDNILTITETGNPAGYGILRFRLPISGATQFGVSFL
-14 GEVNKDENG
+14 VGFQDENHELH
-23 YIYTTSPSDPSV
+23 YSTSILTPNQAQIFICDPADNSILF
-35 KYASHK
+35 
-41 WTTVTI
+41 TRNN
-47 PYAGMRRFGLSW
+47 MEF
-59 MICYEDSDGVKH
+59 
-71 YPAGDSDRQPNTITS
+71 DR
-86 WWFVDPR
+86 
-93 DGHCFE
+93 
-99 GRHPYYFTASMV
+99 SML
-111 DAPTLDKNNVKWTPP
+111 DAPQLSMAIPANDGLQIADLYVILGNNSSLYRDYNSAIKTDEQGQFIGTNNYIVDQYCKVIYERGEFHAAEPHLLTDDMPAIVP
-126 TYPDDYSGVRL
+126 ELFATGYPDIL
-137 TTPPTTVVVY
+137 
-147 IQYGSGGTYGS
+147 
-158 GDKHIYNTRGDAI
+158 
-171 KYDQYGNFNGTNY
+171 
-184 YVDDSYCKIIYEY
+184 
-197 DYFVKIANDE
+197 
-207 LRTFE
+207 
-212 MPDDTP
+212 
-218 VLYATDYPDM
+218 
-228 IWRVDGV
+228 WRVDGI
-235 TNSGMIYSPLIPG
+235 TNSGMIYSPLIPR
-248 MQPVEIPMYV
+248 MQPPTMEI

-300 TFETYCDKYQKFSYL
+300 TFETYCDKYQKFTYL

-320 VKIPIHYHGEL
+320 VKIPLHYHGEL
-331 INEEFRVRQ
+331 INEEFRIRQ
-340 VTRKMDSY
+340 VTRKMDSD
-348 GNYRITAIAQHRFY
+348 GNYRITAIAQQRFY
-362 DLSRYLIQDCR
+362 DLTRYLIQDCR

-401 SSDIVKTATAYFQNC
+401 SSDITKTATAYYQNC
-416 NVISA
+416 NVVSA

-434 GKLYRHG
+434 GRLYRHG

-489 TYTITNPDVPTQ
+489 TYTVTNPDVPTQ
-501 AIPHHIYGYVRFS
+501 AIPHHIYGYARFN
-514 YDAENIQQFHADA
+514 YDTENVQQFHADA
-527 QAYFDEHKQSKI
+527 QAYFDEHKQSNV

-592 VAQKTMEIQI
+592 VAQRTMEIQI

-633 NTQLNDMTLR
+633 NTQLSDMTLR
-643 TLRTW
+643 ALRTW
-648 GGAGAYKW
+648 GGAAAYKW
-656 GDVAKYTWEDVT
+656 GEVAKYTWKDVQ
-668 KYVYNND
+668 KYANIDN

>member
-1 MFTDITPLGSGNL
+1 MGGFSTADNILTITETGN
-14 GEVNKDENG
+14 
-23 YIYTTSPSDPSV
+23 
-35 KYASHK
+35 
-41 WTTVTI
+41 
-47 PYAGMRRFGLSW
+47 
-59 MICYEDSDGVKH
+59 
-71 YPAGDSDRQPNTITS
+71 PAGYGILRFRLPISGATQFGVSFLVGYQNADHELLYNTGTLTPNQAQIFICDPADNSILFTRNNMEFDR
-86 WWFVDPR
+86 
-93 DGHCFE
+93 
-99 GRHPYYFTASMV
+99 SML
-111 DAPTLDKNNVKWTPP
+111 DAPQLSMAIPANDGLQIADLYVILGNNGSLYRDYQSAIITDEYGRFIGTNNYIVDQYCKVIYERGEFHEAEPHLLTEDMPAEIP
-126 TYPDDYSGVRL
+126 QLFATGYPDIL
-137 TTPPTTVVVY
+137 
-147 IQYGSGGTYGS
+147 
-158 GDKHIYNTRGDAI
+158 
-171 KYDQYGNFNGTNY
+171 
-184 YVDDSYCKIIYEY
+184 
-197 DYFVKIANDE
+197 
-207 LRTFE
+207 
-212 MPDDTP
+212 
-218 VLYATDYPDM
+218 
-228 IWRVDGV
+228 WRVDGI
-235 TNSGMIYSPLIPG
+235 TNNGMIYSPLIPM
-248 MQPVEIPMYV
+248 MQPPTMEI

-300 TFETYCDKYQKFSYL
+300 TFETYCDKYQKFTYL

-348 GNYRITAIAQHRFY
+348 GNYRITAIAQQRFY

-386 FSHGWYGSFSNDFTY
+386 FSHGWYGSFSIDFTY
-401 SSDIVKTATAYFQNC
+401 SSDITKTATAYYQNC
-416 NVISA
+416 NVVSA

-434 GKLYRHG
+434 GRLYRHNK
-441 SYFSINTEMEN
+441 YFSINQEMEN

-489 TYTITNPDVPTQ
+489 TYTISNPDVPTQ

-527 QAYFDEHKQSKI
+527 QAYFDEHKQSSV

-548 SDLEKYKQYIDL
+548 SDIEKYKQYLDL
-560 DSFEVGDKITVYHS
+560 DSFEVGDRITVYHS

-592 VAQKTMEIQI
+592 VAQRTMEIQI

-656 GDVAKYTWEDVT
+656 GEVAKYTWEDVT
-668 KYVYNND
+668 KYANINN

>member
-1 MFTDITPLGSGNL
+1 MEVKTTMLGATL
-14 GEVNKDENG
+14 GTVSIDNDG
-23 YIYTTSPSDPSV
+23 YIDANPASGD
-35 KYASHK
+35 YASYAYTK
-41 WTTVTI
+41 ITV
-47 PYAGMRRFGLSW
+47 PYANLLEWGASW
-59 MICYEDSDGVKH
+59 LICYEDANHNLH
-71 YPAGDSDRQPNTITS
+71 YPYGDSGRDPNTIS
-86 WWFVDPR
+86 SFFFVDPR
-93 DGHCFE
+93 TGYCFTT
-99 GRHPYYFTASMV
+99 RIAYYFTESMMT
-111 DAPTLDKNNVKWTPP
+111 APQLKYNKPVWQPSTTQEAPYITYNTPP
-126 TYPDDYSGVRL
+126 EYVDIYVR
-137 TTPPTTVVVY
+137 
-147 IQYGSGGTYGS
+147 YGSGVKNIYRDAGTAAEYNDQGEFIGS
-158 GDKHIYNTRGDAI
+158 
-171 KYDQYGNFNGTNY
+171 NY
-184 YVDDSYCKIIYEY
+184 YINRNYCKIITKEA
-197 DYFVKIANDE
+197 YFAEHAGYPYRLEED
-207 LRTFE
+207 
-212 MPDDTP
+212 MPSTVPKLFDIDC
-218 VLYATDYPDM
+218 PDM
-228 IWRVDGV
+228 LWRTDGF
-235 TNSGMIYSPLIPG
+235 TNESMIYSPLIPG
-248 MQPVEIPMYV
+248 MQPVEIPMYI

-269 SRDKQMSGN
+269 SRDESLSGN

-373 PTALKG
+373 PTSLNG

-386 FSHGWYGSFSNDFTY
+386 FSHGWYGGFGDDFTY
-401 SSDIVKTATAYFQNC
+401 SSDISKNATAYYQNC
-416 NVISA
+416 NMVSA

-434 GKLYRHG
+434 GRLYRHNN
-441 SYFSINTEMEN
+441 YFSINNEMEN

-459 MYSYNMTE
+459 MYSYNLTE

-489 TYTITNPDVPTQ
+489 TYTIRNPDIPTQ
-501 AIPHHIYGYVRFS
+501 SIPHHIYGYAFFS
-514 YDAENIQQFHADA
+514 YETENVQQFHADA
-527 QAYFDEHKQSKI
+527 QAYFDEYKQSKV
-539 NITVRFANL
+539 NITIRFANL
-548 SDLEKYKQYIDL
+548 SDIEKYKQFLDL
-560 DSFEVGDKITVYHS
+560 DSFEVGDKITIYHKE
-574 DLDIYYSN
+574 LDIYYSN
-582 LEIISKRFDA
+582 LEIVSKIFDA

-608 ITRRTFMSETV
+608 ITRRTFMSETI

-643 TLRTW
+643 ALRTW
-648 GGAGAYKW
+648 GGASAYKW
-656 GDVAKYTWEDVT
+656 SEISKYTWEDVT

>member
-1 MFTDITPLGSGNL
+1 MRQYTDSFLTPIMGSYSTSDNILTITETGNPAGYGILRFQLPISGASRFGVSFL
-14 GEVNKDENG
+14 VGFQDENHELH
-23 YIYTTSPSDPSV
+23 YSTSSM
-35 KYASHK
+35 
-41 WTTVTI
+41 T
-47 PYAGMRRFGLSW
+47 
-59 MICYEDSDGVKH
+59 
-71 YPAGDSDRQPNTITS
+71 PNKANVYL
-86 WWFVDPR
+86 VDPADNSILYSR
-93 DGHCFE
+93 YNMPFDV
-99 GRHPYYFTASMV
+99 SML
-111 DAPTLDKNNVKWTPP
+111 DAPLLSMNIPANNGLQIADLYVILGNNSTLYK
-126 TYPDDYSGVRL
+126 DYQS
-137 TTPPTTVVVY
+137 
-147 IQYGSGGTYGS
+147 
-158 GDKHIYNTRGDAI
+158 AI
-171 KYDQYGNFNGTNY
+171 KTDEYGNFIGTYNY
-184 YVDDSYCKIIYEY
+184 IVQQYCKVIYERGTFHEAEPHLLTE
-197 DYFVKIANDE
+197 DMPAVVPE
-207 LRTFE
+207 LFS
-212 MPDDTP
+212 DG
-218 VLYATDYPDM
+218 YPD
-228 IWRVDGV
+228 ILWRVDGV
-235 TNSGMIYSPLIPG
+235 TNNGMIYSPLIPG
-248 MQPVEIPMYV
+248 MQPVEIPMYI

-300 TFETYCDKYQKFSYL
+300 TFETYCDKYQKFTYL

-320 VKIPIHYHGEL
+320 VKIPLHYHGEL

-340 VTRKMDSY
+340 VTRKMDSD
-348 GNYRITAIAQHRFY
+348 GNYRITAIAQQRFY
-362 DLSRYLIQDCR
+362 DLTRYLIQDCR
-373 PTALKG
+373 PTGLKG

-386 FSHGWYGSFSNDFTY
+386 FTHGWYGGFANDFTY
-401 SSDIVKTATAYFQNC
+401 ASDITRGATAYYQNC
-416 NVISA
+416 NVVSA

-434 GKLYRHG
+434 GRLYRHG

-501 AIPHHIYGYVRFS
+501 AIPHHIYGYARFN
-514 YDAENIQQFHADA
+514 YDTENVQQFQADA
-527 QAYFDEHKQSKI
+527 QAYFNEHKQSNV

-592 VAQKTMEIQI
+592 VAQRTMEIQI

-633 NTQLNDMTLR
+633 NTQLSDMTLR

-648 GGAGAYKW
+648 GGAAAYKW
-656 GDVAKYTWEDVT
+656 GEVAKYTWKDVQ
-668 KYVYNND
+668 KYANIDN

>member
-1 MFTDITPLGSGNL
+1 MFTDIIGLGGGSL
-14 GEVNKDENG
+14 GEVDKDENG

-71 YPAGDSDRQPNTITS
+71 YPYGDSDRQPNTITS
-86 WWFVDPR
+86 YWFVDPR
-93 DGHCFE
+93 DGHCFY
-99 GRHPYYFTASMV
+99 GRRTYEFKASMV
-111 DAPTLDKNNVKWTPP
+111 DAPTLDKNNVTWTPP

-137 TTPPTTVVVY
+137 TTPPSTVIVY
-147 IQYGSGGTYGS
+147 IQYGSGARV
-158 GDKHIYNTRGDAI
+158 IYNTREDAI

-184 YVDDSYCKIIYEY
+184 YVDDGYCKIIYEY

-207 LRTFE
+207 LRTLD

-218 VLYATDYPDM
+218 VLYETDYPDM

-235 TNSGMIYSPLIPG
+235 TNNGMIYSPLIPG
-248 MQPVEIPMYV
+248 MQPVEIPMYI

-287 CEVYHEENGTYEA
+287 CEVYHEENSTYEA

-340 VTRKMDSY
+340 VTRKMDNY

-401 SSDIVKTATAYFQNC
+401 SSDITKTATAYYQNC
-416 NVISA
+416 NVVSA

-441 SYFSINTEMEN
+441 NYFSINTEMEN

-489 TYTITNPDVPTQ
+489 SYTISNPDVPTQ

-527 QAYFDEHKQSKI
+527 QAYFDEHKQSNV

-548 SDLEKYKQYIDL
+548 SDIEKYKQYLDL
-560 DSFEVGDKITVYHS
+560 DSFEVGDRITVYHS

-592 VAQKTMEIQI
+592 VAQRTMEIQI

-648 GGAGAYKW
+648 GGASAYKW
-656 GDVAKYTWEDVT
+656 GEIAKYTWEDVT

>member
-1 MFTDITPLGSGNL
+1 MREYTDSFLTPIMGTYSTTDDILTITDTGNPAGYGILRFRLPISGALRFGVSFLVGYQNADHELLYNTGSMTP
-14 GEVNKDENG
+14 NKANI
-23 YIYTTSPSDPSV
+23 YICDPSDNSILYSRYNM
-35 KYASHK
+35 K
-41 WTTVTI
+41 
-47 PYAGMRRFGLSW
+47 F
-59 MICYEDSDGVKH
+59 
-71 YPAGDSDRQPNTITS
+71 DR
-86 WWFVDPR
+86 
-93 DGHCFE
+93 
-99 GRHPYYFTASMV
+99 SML
-111 DAPTLDKNNVKWTPP
+111 DAPQLSMSIPANNGLQIADLYVILGNNSDIYRDYQSAIKTDEYGQFIGTNNYIVDQYCKVIYERGEFHAAEPHLLTEDMP
-126 TYPDDYSGVRL
+126 AVVPELFSGGYPD
-137 TTPPTTVVVY
+137 
-147 IQYGSGGTYGS
+147 
-158 GDKHIYNTRGDAI
+158 
-171 KYDQYGNFNGTNY
+171 
-184 YVDDSYCKIIYEY
+184 
-197 DYFVKIANDE
+197 
-207 LRTFE
+207 
-212 MPDDTP
+212 
-218 VLYATDYPDM
+218 VL
-228 IWRVDGV
+228 WRVDGY
-235 TNSGMIYSPLIPG
+235 TNEGMIYSPLIPG

-269 SRDKQMSGN
+269 SRDKQMYGN

-300 TFETYCDKYQKFSYL
+300 TFETYCDKFQKFTYL

-320 VKIPIHYHGEL
+320 VKIPLHYHGEL

-340 VTRKMDSY
+340 VTRKMDSN

-401 SSDIVKTATAYFQNC
+401 SSDIVKTATAYYQNC
-416 NVISA
+416 NLVSA

-434 GKLYRHG
+434 GRLYRHG
-441 SYFSINTEMEN
+441 NYFSINTEMEN

-489 TYTITNPDVPTQ
+489 TYTISNPDIPTQ
-501 AIPHHIYGYVRFS
+501 DIPHHIYRYARFN
-514 YDAENIQQFHADA
+514 YETENVQQFHADA
-527 QAYFDEHKQSKI
+527 HAYFDEHKQSKI

-560 DSFEVGDKITVYHS
+560 DSFEVGDKVTVYHS
-574 DLDIYYSN
+574 NLDIYYSN

-602 GSFKGA
+602 GSFKDA
-608 ITRRTFMSETV
+608 ITRRAYMADTV
-619 SSGDTPADKEIIAI
+619 SSGDSAADKAI
-633 NTQLNDMTLR
+633 NAVQQEQYDSNTRIMSSDIASMQLFAIEEISKRNISELE
-643 TLRTW
+643 
-648 GGAGAYKW
+648 G
-656 GDVAKYTWEDVT
+656 
-668 KYVYNND
+668 

>member
-1 MFTDITPLGSGNL
+1 MRQYTDSFLTPIMGTYSTTDDILTITDTGNAGKYGILRFRLPISGALRFGVSFLVGFQDKNHEL
-14 GEVNKDENG
+14 HYSTSSLTANKADRVLICN
-23 YIYTTSPSDPSV
+23 PSDNSILFSRSNVSFKVSMLDAPQLSMN
-35 KYASHK
+35 
-41 WTTVTI
+41 I
-47 PYAGMRRFGLSW
+47 PANDGLQIADLY
-59 MICYEDSDGVKH
+59 MILGNNGGIYKDYQSAIKTDEYGQFIGTYEYIVEQYCKVIYERGEFH
-71 YPAGDSDRQPNTITS
+71 YPDI
-86 WWFVDPR
+86 
-93 DGHCFE
+93 
-99 GRHPYYFTASMV
+99 
-111 DAPTLDKNNVKWTPP
+111 L
-126 TYPDDYSGVRL
+126 
-137 TTPPTTVVVY
+137 
-147 IQYGSGGTYGS
+147 
-158 GDKHIYNTRGDAI
+158 
-171 KYDQYGNFNGTNY
+171 
-184 YVDDSYCKIIYEY
+184 
-197 DYFVKIANDE
+197 
-207 LRTFE
+207 
-212 MPDDTP
+212 
-218 VLYATDYPDM
+218 
-228 IWRVDGV
+228 WRVDGV
-235 TNSGMIYSPLIPG
+235 TNNGMIYSPLIPG
-248 MQPVEIPMYV
+248 MQPVEIPMYI

-300 TFETYCDKYQKFSYL
+300 TFETYCDKFQKFTYL

-340 VTRKMDSY
+340 VTRKMDNY

-401 SSDIVKTATAYFQNC
+401 SSDIVKTATAYYQNC
-416 NVISA
+416 KVVSA

-434 GKLYRHG
+434 GRLYRHG
-441 SYFSINTEMEN
+441 NYFSINTEMEN

-501 AIPHHIYGYVRFS
+501 AIPYHIYGYVRFS

-527 QAYFDEHKQSKI
+527 QAYFDEHKQSSV

-548 SDLEKYKQYIDL
+548 SDIEKYKQYLDL

-592 VAQKTMEIQI
+592 VAQRTMEIQI

-608 ITRRTFMSETV
+608 ITRRTFMSETI

-656 GDVAKYTWEDVT
+656 GEVAKYTWEDVT
-668 KYVYNND
+668 KYANINN